1 MSQELDQL
9 AASFG
14 DNDAQVDLSDTLPE
28 AWLALLLFFA
38 LGLTVFYQFITRY
51 VFNDSAAWTEE
62 VARYLLIGTVF
73 TGAVIGVTKTTT
85 SKWIFSTVSCPPLCH
100 APCPCSPMCYAL
112 VFWPAPASSPGC

>member
-28 AWLALLLFFA
+28 AWLALLLFFS

-51 VFNDSAAWTEE
+51 VCS
-62 VARYLLIGTVF
+62 
-73 TGAVIGVTKTTT
+73 TTRPLGPK
-85 SKWIFSTVSCPPLCH
+85 KWLAIC
-100 APCPCSPMCYAL
+100 
-112 VFWPAPASSPGC
+112 